1 MESEQVRRAE
11 LESLL
16 DVEGAA
22 DVLGISRA
30 SLYRLMA
37 EGKVE
42 VVKLRSRTLFRP
54 ADLADLVERA
64 RRPAGV
70 R

>member
-1 MESEQVRRAE
+1 MESEPVRRAE

-42 VVKLRSRTLFRP
+42 VVKLRARTLFRP
-54 ADLADLVERA
+54 TDLADLVERA
-64 RRPAGV
+64 RRPAGI